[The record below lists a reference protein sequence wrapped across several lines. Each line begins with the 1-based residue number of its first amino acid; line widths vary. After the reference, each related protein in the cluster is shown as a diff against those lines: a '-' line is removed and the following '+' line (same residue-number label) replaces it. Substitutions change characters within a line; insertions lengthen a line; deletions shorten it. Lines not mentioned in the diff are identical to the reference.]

1 MEILLLLPLSFF
13 ALLPALAQ
21 DSTGRKRHP
30 IAKYYV
36 VRRRNITPQL
46 RYLPCSGPTGA
57 SIVPVVGSCHKIVS
71 GTATT
76 GKVKSHDGF
85 PGIPYS
91 PGYQC
96 RTVISVPFGRT
107 VEVSIGGNNST
118 AGLRPWDYAVLVDG
132 SVSRKL
138 TFMCDVDK
146 YKKALGRSM
155 PHFSRMP

>member
-1 MEILLLLPLSFF
+1 MEILVLLPFSFF
-13 ALLPALAQ
+13 ALLSALAQ
-21 DSTGRKRHP
+21 DST
-30 IAKYYV
+30 
-36 VRRRNITPQL
+36 
-46 RYLPCSGPTGA
+46 GPTGA

-76 GKVKSHDGF
+76 GKVRSHDGF
-85 PGIPYS
+85 PSSPYS

-107 VEVSIGGNNST
+107 VEVTVGGNNST

-138 TFMCDVDK
+138 SFMCDVDK
-146 YKKALGRSM
+146 YKKALGRNGE
-155 PHFSRMP
+155 HFVGKSKQVCQTIWKVAHTIRQ